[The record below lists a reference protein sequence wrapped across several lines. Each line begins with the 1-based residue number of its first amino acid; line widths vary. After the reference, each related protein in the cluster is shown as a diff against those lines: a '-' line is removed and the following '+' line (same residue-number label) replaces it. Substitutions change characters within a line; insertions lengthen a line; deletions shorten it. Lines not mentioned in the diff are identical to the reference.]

1 MKASATLLAAAAI
14 FYQGAAALPAAG
26 WTGTAVIPAKVVE
39 RADAAPSAFPG
50 AEGFGRNA
58 IGGRTGT
65 VYKVTN
71 LK

>member
-1 MKASATLLAAAAI
+1 MKFTTLLALAAI
-14 FYQGAAALPAAG
+14 PATQAAQL
-26 WTGTAVIPAKVVE
+26 
-39 RADAAPSAFPG
+39 AFPG

-58 IGGRTGT
+58 IGGRKGQ

>member
-1 MKASATLLAAAAI
+1 MKVTTLLAFAAI
-14 FYQGAAALPAAG
+14 PATQAAQL
-26 WTGTAVIPAKVVE
+26 
-39 RADAAPSAFPG
+39 AFPG

-58 IGGRTGT
+58 VGGRGGK